1 MFQLVRKHST
11 PAPATRDQ
19 ERYVPH
25 QPPGIGESVRSHVSG
40 RPGIDPREMTSKA
53 RSMHAPKKF
62 LIGAVIASTAV
73 LAGCGSSNGGGD
85 GEHGGSDDHVHIDP
99 YDPAH
104 LDEVG
109 TATTAMQVILSW
121 QPGVDE
127 SKSDA
132 LRRARPWLAG
142 NLLDTVDNDGGG
154 VTGVRP
160 DRDWVAWKESGDALT
175 ASCSK
180 AESTPAAPEGMRTVV
195 IDVSCRQTVLHAA
208 GSSTNLAGQ
217 TWRTTVTRTEN
228 GWRLTDFRYQ

>member
-1 MFQLVRKHST
+1 MT
-11 PAPATRDQ
+11 TNTRSI
-19 ERYVPH
+19 H
-25 QPPGIGESVRSHVSG
+25 
-40 RPGIDPREMTSKA
+40 TSK
-53 RSMHAPKKF
+53 KL
-62 LIGAVIASTAV
+62 LIAGLAVTTAV
-73 LAGCGSSNGGGD
+73 LAGCGASGGD
-85 GEHGGSDDHVHIDP
+85 VDSEHVGSDDHAEIDP
-99 YDPAH
+99 YDPTH

-121 QPGVDE
+121 QPAVDE

>member
-1 MFQLVRKHST
+1 MQKPLRHSR
-11 PAPATRDQ
+11 P
-19 ERYVPH
+19 
-25 QPPGIGESVRSHVSG
+25 ISG
-40 RPGIDPREMTSKA
+40 AITGIDPPACVQEESEREMTMNA
-53 RSMHAPKKF
+53 RSIRTSKKL
-62 LIGAVIASTAV
+62 LIAGLAVTTAV
-73 LAGCGSSNGGGD
+73 LAGCGSSGGD
-85 GEHGGSDDHVHIDP
+85 GDSERIGSDDHAHIDP
-99 YDPAH
+99 YDPTH

-121 QPGVDE
+121 QPAVDE

-132 LRRARPWLAG
+132 LRRARPWLGG
-142 NLLDTVDNDGGG
+142 NLLATVDNDNGG

-160 DRDWVAWKESGDALT
+160 DRDWAAWKESGDALT
-175 ASCSK
+175 ASCTK